1 MLYSC
6 WRPSCHVCTCC
17 TLPSTLTKIWA
28 SILICESSA
37 RYTAAFDGEFGFLYL
52 LSMLMSR
59 QEVTRYSVVSWKLKE
74 DGLCAPNGVAELEA
88 LRATMPQKPWTV
100 CCQGWPCL
108 LHLFTSFWVSGWIRR
123 NEIVEIWWEK
133 GEGFS
138 LQLWTLIICIYA
150 TVNFQMAWCSVIFQC
165 SAPFGEFSWGTM
177 KHIWICIPS

>member
-6 WRPSCHVCTCC
+6 WGHSCHVCTYW
-17 TLPSTLTKIWA
+17 TPLSTLTKIWA
-28 SILICESSA
+28 SILVWESSA
-37 RYTAAFDGEFGFLYL
+37 RCMVALDGEFGFLYL

-59 QEVTRYSVVSWKLKE
+59 QVTQCSVVGCVLLMGRLSWKLYRQK
-74 DGLCAPNGVAELEA
+74 C
-88 LRATMPQKPWTV
+88 PQKLWTA

-108 LHLFTSFWVSGWIRR
+108 LHLFTSFHVSSWIRR
-123 NEIVEIWWEK
+123 NKIVEIWWEK

-177 KHIWICIPS
+177 KHIWIYILS